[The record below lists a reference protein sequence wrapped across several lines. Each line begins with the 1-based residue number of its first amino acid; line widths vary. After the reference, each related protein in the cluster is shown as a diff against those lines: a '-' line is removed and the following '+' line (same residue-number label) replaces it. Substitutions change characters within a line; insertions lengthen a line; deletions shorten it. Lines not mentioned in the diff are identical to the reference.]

1 MFLCAKLYSIHY
13 TAFRRSLWVLSTGS
27 DRKLVVKPETGPDGK
42 NRKGIE
48 SITGAEMTDDAE
60 TLFHEWYSIDDDRDW
75 TYLSHNKP
83 QSILQCIDYFKK
95 LSECSHSIHLAVTD
109 KNDNLVKGIFS
120 VDNIDCDNGVF
131 ELANVNWTPQM
142 KRTRVST
149 ESIYLVLSLF
159 FNKLGYRRCE
169 WRTNIYNE
177 EAIKSANRL
186 GFTHEG
192 ILRDKK
198 ITKGYS
204 EDISVFS
211 VTSGDWPGIND
222 ALIAWLRKEN
232 FDERGRQIRHLSD
245 FYLP

>member
-1 MFLCAKLYSIHY
+1 MGSVNRFGQKTGRETRNWS
-13 TAFRRSLWVLSTGS
+13 RRE
-27 DRKLVVKPETGPDGK
+27 KPES
-42 NRKGIE
+42 IE
-48 SITGAEMTDDAE
+48 LNGLWCQIRPLRTDDAE

-131 ELANVNWTPQM
+131 ELADVNWTPQM

-177 EAIKSANRL
+177 DAIKSAIRL